1 MAASADLDRA
11 LSPSIVRA
19 AKICKDK
26 NLTKYKWKCK
36 EFPEL
41 HPKFDG
47 HILAQTSRI
56 GRERWLQPE
65 NQIGT
70 KAWMATTGKHQQG
83 RKWLEQYQEFAGHLS
98 DSWNLHP
105 TLPVRDAWVQGSDQ
119 GCVHGTPTQLD
130 PPLLGYQ
137 PKGNARWI
145 ATNQSERWTPNKK
158 GVPRVVPAREFN
170 RKAQAG
176 LIAISQGKS
185 PKAARKR
192 LDVTQKAESA
202 GTQSGAATPTG
213 TKKSFSKSLPVLS
226 MGPFPPSA
234 AYVRSFM
241 RQIDLEEP
249 DV

>member
-1 MAASADLDRA
+1 MPASAEDTKAWDRA

-19 AKICKDK
+19 AKICKDN

-41 HPKFDG
+41 HPKYEG
-47 HILAQTSRI
+47 HLLAQTSRP

-65 NQIGT
+65 TVVGT
-70 KAWMATTGKHQQG
+70 KAWMEKTGKHQQG

-105 TLPVRDAWVQGSDQ
+105 SLPVRDAWVLGSDQ
-119 GCVHGTPTQLD
+119 GNCHGEPSQLD

-137 PKGNARWI
+137 PKGYAKWVNVG
-145 ATNQSERWTPNKK
+145 ERWTPQKK

-176 LIAISQGKS
+176 LLAISQGKS
-185 PKAARKR
+185 PKSRKKL
-192 LDVTQKAESA
+192 LDVTQKPESE
-202 GTQSGAATPTG
+202 TLSNTN
-213 TKKSFSKSLPVLS
+213 KMRNLSKSLPTLS

-249 DV
+249 DA

>member
-26 NLTKYKWKCK
+26 NLTKYKWKCR

-65 NQIGT
+65 CVTGT

-137 PKGNARWI
+137 PKGYAKWVDVG
-145 ATNQSERWTPNKK
+145 ERWTPQKK

-185 PKAARKR
+185 PKATKKR
-192 LDVTQKAESA
+192 LDVTQKKE
-202 GTQSGAATPTG
+202 TDSGSATP
-213 TKKSFSKSLPVLS
+213 KKTEIL
-226 MGPFPPSA
+226 
-234 AYVRSFM
+234 
-241 RQIDLEEP
+241 
-249 DV
+249 